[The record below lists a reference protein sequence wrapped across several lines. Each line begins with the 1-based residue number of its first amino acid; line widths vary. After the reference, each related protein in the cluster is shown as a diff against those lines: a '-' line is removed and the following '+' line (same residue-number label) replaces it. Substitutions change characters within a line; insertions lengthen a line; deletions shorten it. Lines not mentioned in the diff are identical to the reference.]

1 MVRSDVARCQSLVLG
16 AALAIQVA
24 ACANS
29 PQPAAAATAPVATAS
44 VAPVP
49 SASASAPPAEEQP
62 EQAAKGPGWLGV
74 ELAAQ
79 PPTEAGVMVRDVV
92 PHSPAQAA
100 GLSAGDILISI
111 DGEVVSRPG
120 DVVRLIA
127 QRRAGAR
134 VAVAFRRGDADRLA
148 AVVLEARPDLD
159 EQMRKTYVGA
169 PAPSFR
175 SLTTVQGSVPA
186 DVSALKGK
194 VVIVEF
200 WASWCVPCRL
210 SAPKLNAWHERWKA
224 EGLEVLG
231 VTTDPA
237 TFATQAA
244 LEFGIHYSIAS
255 DESGQTSRAYRALS
269 IPTLFVIDRSGVVRD
284 VVVGYSS
291 DRLAQTEQLVQE
303 LVRTP

>member
-1 MVRSDVARCQSLVLG
+1 MVLRSVVARCQALALGISLVSL
-16 AALAIQVA
+16 VS
-24 ACANS
+24 CAGK
-29 PQPAAAATAPVATAS
+29 PQSQAQATTPVATAS

-49 SASASAPPAEEQP
+49 AAPASAPPEEEATAVP
-62 EQAAKGPGWLGV
+62 SGPGWLGV

-79 PPTEAGVMVRDVV
+79 PPTEAGVIVRDVT

-100 GLSAGDILISI
+100 GLSAGDVLISI

-134 VAVAFRRGDADRLA
+134 VALAFRRGEVDRLA
-148 AVVLEARPDLD
+148 AAVLEARPDLD
-159 EQMRKTYVGA
+159 EQMRKTYVGG

-186 DVSALKGK
+186 DVGALKGK
-194 VVIVEF
+194 VVVVEF

-210 SAPKLNAWHERWKA
+210 SAPKLNVWHERWKA

-244 LEFGIHYSIAS
+244 LEFGIHYAIAS

-269 IPTLFVIDRSGVVRD
+269 IPTLFVIDRGGVVRD

-291 DRLAQTEQLVQE
+291 DRLAQTEQLVRE